1 MKICIDAGHNYSDFD
16 TGASGNG
23 LREQDITFEIAD
35 KVRKLLTEA
44 GVEVVMTRKA
54 VNDNVGVNANDSINE
69 RAKIANREK
78 CDYFVSIHC
87 NSYANK
93 IVNGTETLVYG
104 LGGKAEKLANRV
116 NKSIVSALGT
126 YDRGI
131 KVRPDLGVLR
141 LTNMPAILVETAF
154 ISNQKDAELLKNKKD
169 EFAKAIFDGVKEFLG
184 ILTKEISEP
193 EKIVEKLAGMI
204 EITEKEK
211 AVEAI
216 AKAKAENGSLYW
228 ILYKIVN

>member
-1 MKICIDAGHNYSDFD
+1 MKICVDAGHNYSDFD

-44 GVEVVMTRKA
+44 GVEVVMTRKTIA
-54 VNDNVGVNANDSINE
+54 DNVGVNANDSINE

-104 LGGKAEKLANRV
+104 LGGKAEKLANKV

-141 LTNMPAILVETAF
+141 FTNMPAILVETAF
-154 ISNQKDAELLKNKKD
+154 ISNESDAKLLENNQNT
-169 EFAKAIFDGVKEFLG
+169 FAEAITDGVFEFLG
-184 ILTKEISEP
+184 ICKSKMATDEAVKLIKSKAGISDGTL
-193 EKIVEKLAGMI
+193 KYLLDYQYGRDLVIKLA
-204 EITEKEK
+204 K
-211 AVEAI
+211 AM
-216 AKAKAENGSLYW
+216 K
-228 ILYKIVN
+228 